1 MIVRVLVDLND
12 EGWLYLLTIQTEDKD
27 RLFELLKEHS
37 HDVRFIEEKEEPS
50 KRDTGDRKLDD
61 GSIVLRCQSF
71 GDKVGAMYAFGK
83 SQGKMCTIEKAVVV

>member
-1 MIVRVLVDLND
+1 M
-12 EGWLYLLTIQTEDKD
+12 
-27 RLFELLKEHS
+27 
-37 HDVRFIEEKEEPS
+37 RFIEEKDEPS

-83 SQGKMCTIEKAVVV
+83 SPGKMCTIEKAVAV